1 MVING
6 SEERVVM
13 TVPRN
18 GVFYTLDVR
27 TGKTILPPRGID
39 GQPVATLNQID
50 LKALAASSP
59 SASDSNQGA
68 VWEEAQRTATANAP
82 VTSMGHAWF
91 PMGYNAQTGLVY
103 IPSLNLCMDM
113 EGAEPTYK
121 RGTFYLA
128 FEFDLGK
135 SGPGGY
141 MSELIAWD
149 PIK

>member
-103 IPSLNLCMDM
+103 IPAYETL
-113 EGAEPTYK
+113 GAGSTQRRGNGQAPTQGPVLEAD
-121 RGTFYLA
+121 RLA
-128 FEFDLGK
+128 GRD
-135 SGPGGY
+135 
-141 MSELIAWD
+141 
-149 PIK
+149 